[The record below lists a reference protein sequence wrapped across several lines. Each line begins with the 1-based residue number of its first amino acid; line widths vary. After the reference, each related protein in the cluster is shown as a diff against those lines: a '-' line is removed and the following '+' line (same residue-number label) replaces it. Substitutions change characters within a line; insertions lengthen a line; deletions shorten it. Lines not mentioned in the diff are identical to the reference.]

1 MYDANMS
8 IFNYLKKH
16 SVISIFLAII
26 VIVGLLIMG
35 RNAGKGEN
43 EEASSDTLKAV
54 SLVSAST
61 FRSDSSTISADGI
74 VESNSQVDLKSQ
86 VSAPVVSLQVSV
98 GDTVYA
104 GQTIAQLD
112 STNIRAQLDQA
123 RAALTL
129 ARGQSQTGTVSL
141 ESARKSAID
150 KVRDSYNK
158 ADEVFFSQIEELII
172 SSPGLVKP
180 KISQYIQDS
189 RLMDKISIEYS
200 GLKES
205 FKVWKSTSD
214 GLNINSS
221 DAEIKSALLLSQ
233 KNLRDLDIFLSDI
246 SRGLSDATKYL
257 IGTDAALIATWKGTV
272 TAARSS
278 VSISLATVLAAESVF
293 NNAESA
299 TGAPLNAQ
307 IVSAEAGVKSLEAEV
322 AKTIIRSPISG
333 RIAALPLRSGEL
345 ATPGALIATV
355 VGGGGMNIKAYI
367 SSEDLSRVQR
377 NAQVTSQGKV
387 IGNVTNISP
396 SVNEFNK
403 KVEVRIAVTNPATSG
418 LVVGENIS
426 LLLAT
431 DMKKNPVSTQTS
443 SSGSY
448 FIPIQNVKII
458 PGDAYV
464 FTLDENSKVK
474 KNSVI
479 LGEVKGDFVEI
490 KSGITDDMKIVS
502 PVYELNEGQEVKVQ

>member
-1 MYDANMS
+1 MS

-16 SVISIFLAII
+16 SVISIFLGII
-26 VIVGLLIMG
+26 VIVALLIAG

-43 EEASSDTLKAV
+43 KEASSDTKKSV
-54 SLVSAST
+54 SLVSVST
-61 FRSDSSTISADGI
+61 FKSDSSTISADGI

-86 VSAPVVSLQVSV
+86 VSSPVVSLQVSV
-98 GDTVYA
+98 GDTVYP
-104 GQTIAQLD
+104 GQIIAQLD
-112 STNIRAQLDQA
+112 STSIRAQLDQA

-158 ADEVFFSQIEELII
+158 ADEVFYSQIEELII

-189 RLMDKISIEYS
+189 RLMDKITLQYS
-200 GLKES
+200 SLKES
-205 FKVWKSTSD
+205 FKVWKTTSD
-214 GLNINSS
+214 KLNINSS

-233 KNLRDLDIFLSDI
+233 KNLRDLDVFLSDI
-246 SRGLSDATKYL
+246 SRGLSDATRYL
-257 IGTDAALIATWKGTV
+257 VGSDAALIATWKGTI

-299 TGAPLNAQ
+299 TGAPLSAQ

-333 RIAALPLRSGEL
+333 KIAALPLRRGEL
-345 ATPGALIATV
+345 ASPGALIATV
-355 VGGGGMNIKAYI
+355 VGGGGMNIKAHV
-367 SSEDLSRVQR
+367 SSEDLSRIKVG
-377 NAQVTSQGKV
+377 AVVMKDGKN
-387 IGNVTNISP
+387 IGIVSNISP

-403 KVEVRIAVTNPATSG
+403 KVEVRISITNPGTSG
-418 LVVGENIS
+418 LVVGENIAVS
-426 LLLAT
+426 IMT
-431 DMKKNPVSTQTS
+431 NIKNPVATQT

-448 FIPIQNVKII
+448 FLPIQNVKII

-464 FTLDENSKVK
+464 FTLDENSKIK

-490 KSGITDDMKIVS
+490 KSGLTDTMKIVS